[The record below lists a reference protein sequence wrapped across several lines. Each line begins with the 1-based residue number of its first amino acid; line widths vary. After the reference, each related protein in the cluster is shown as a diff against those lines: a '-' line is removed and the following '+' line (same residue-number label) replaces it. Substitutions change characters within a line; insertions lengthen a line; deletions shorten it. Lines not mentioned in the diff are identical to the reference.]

1 LEDEVLKALHR
12 FWPQGWWPDQRTLG
26 LLIFG
31 FFAASAASTLAYSA
45 PYVSLILNLQ
55 TPNESSYVAPW
66 FRLTSGATLLGGA
79 AELIAALG
87 GLALMANLPRARVVT
102 AAGVGIACATV
113 VFTLVVAPL
122 GFGIYSLAD
131 AILDIAIVVLVMRW
145 QPQRASGTPSVSTG
159 SSTVDDTAEAA
170 RPSG

>member
-1 LEDEVLKALHR
+1 
-12 FWPQGWWPDQRTLG
+12 

-31 FFAASAASTLAYSA
+31 FFGASAAMTLAYSA
-45 PYVSLILNLQ
+45 SYVSLILNLQ
-55 TPNESSYVAPW
+55 TPNQNSYVAPW
-66 FRLTSGATLLGGA
+66 FRATSGATLLGGA

-131 AILDIAIVVLVMRW
+131 VILDIAIVELVMRW
-145 QPQRASGTPSVSTG
+145 QPRRASGTPSVPREAQPWTLRRRLLAPAGSADSAERWQTG
-159 SSTVDDTAEAA
+159 IL
-170 RPSG
+170 